1 MTKPAKTESE
11 LVAMALAELKVHVDY
26 PEGMKI
32 SVIKSDDSWEFRA
45 SADEATV
52 AKPGYP
58 EAVAMLVQIGDHLSK
73 QYDLKG

>member
-11 LVAMALAELKVHVDY
+11 LVAMALAQLKVHVDY

-52 AKPGYP
+52 AKAGYP